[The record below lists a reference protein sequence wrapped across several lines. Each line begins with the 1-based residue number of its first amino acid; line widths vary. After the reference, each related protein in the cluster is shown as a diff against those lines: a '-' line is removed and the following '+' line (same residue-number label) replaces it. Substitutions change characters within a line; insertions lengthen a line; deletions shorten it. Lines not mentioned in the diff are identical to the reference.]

1 MVEVQKSL
9 STGITKRRQNVTER
23 EMQSQYEGIVEGS
36 IQTYFF
42 LSMNHRKKAIPKQLL
57 AFLDEVPLDFSALF
71 HSIP

>member
-42 LSMNHRKKAIPKQLL
+42 FSMNHRKKAIPKQLL